1 MGRKRS
7 YDWGTKVAA
16 ASAMVDSERS
26 KPDVMSL
33 VGLSSVAHA
42 FCLRTTAE
50 NGIPFK
56 SSDSD
61 PNPNDGP
68 YDSFRVYRLYEH
80 DDRTQPVH
88 AGEHPFVVIVP
99 ACAAESSVLKS
110 ARIASALLPSCNGAE
125 PPEMFTLSRCAS
137 GSFAVMLQNGSV
149 IMPGVISPTPS
160 SSNST
165 RPLPRSCT

>member
-16 ASAMVDSERS
+16 ASAVVDSGRS

-61 PNPNDGP
+61 PNPNDGTL
-68 YDSFRVYRLYEH
+68 RLIS
-80 DDRTQPVH
+80 R
-88 AGEHPFVVIVP
+88 
-99 ACAAESSVLKS
+99 
-110 ARIASALLPSCNGAE
+110 
-125 PPEMFTLSRCAS
+125 LS
-137 GSFAVMLQNGSV
+137 
-149 IMPGVISPTPS
+149 
-160 SSNST
+160 
-165 RPLPRSCT
+165 PL

>member
-16 ASAMVDSERS
+16 ASAVVDSGRS

-56 SSDSD
+56 SSDSN

-68 YDSFRVYRLYEH
+68 YDSFRVYRLYKH
-80 DDRTQPVH
+80 DDRADERAKASPRYSS
-88 AGEHPFVVIVP
+88 P
-99 ACAAESSVLKS
+99 ARAAESSVPKS
-110 ARIASALLPSCNGAE
+110 A
-125 PPEMFTLSRCAS
+125 
-137 GSFAVMLQNGSV
+137 
-149 IMPGVISPTPS
+149 
-160 SSNST
+160 
-165 RPLPRSCT
+165 